1 MEELIR
7 MGEKARAA
15 AAVMGRLG
23 INEKNRGLEAAA
35 QALLDSAEDIIRA
48 NEQDM
53 ENGRKKGMPEGLLD
67 RLKLD
72 KKTDCFH
79 GGGTDAGGFAG

>member
-53 ENGRKKGMPEGLLD
+53 TSGPAEAGR
-67 RLKLD
+67 
-72 KKTDCFH
+72 KTDCFH